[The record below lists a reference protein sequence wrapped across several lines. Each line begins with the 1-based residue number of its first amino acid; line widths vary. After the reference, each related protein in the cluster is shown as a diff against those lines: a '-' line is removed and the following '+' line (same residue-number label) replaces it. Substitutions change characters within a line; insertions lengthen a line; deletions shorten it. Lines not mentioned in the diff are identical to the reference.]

1 MAATRLHLNIS
12 KVTRDMLMQHNLV
25 VFGLAGTLI
34 DYGRRCNINAFMN
47 AFNDIGIKNITEQD
61 IKHDI
66 GIDIYSHVSKLLN
79 MPKLRAEY
87 IKANM
92 REPCRYQINDISD
105 MINANIMS
113 AIDCNSVTGPNDA
126 TLTQWLH
133 SQGIM
138 IGVTTEYNMNVTE
151 RIMKNLE
158 YQGVH
163 IDKYVASDE
172 VRIGRPE
179 AWQAKMLMKKL
190 GVNHYDVNG
199 LKIGDTV
206 TDIIEGAKLGFTT
219 CNVTMSSG
227 EMGFNKYELSYLPR
241 EFINYKNLEIRRL
254 WESYACNMYVTD
266 IEELEKIWCGEA
278 VQTNTVES

>member
-1 MAATRLHLNIS
+1 MTTTSLSLNIS
-12 KVTRDMLMQHNLV
+12 KVTRAVLNQHNIV
-25 VFGLAGTLI
+25 MFGLAGTLI
-34 DYGRRCNINAFMN
+34 DYGRKCSINAFKS
-47 AFNDIGIKNITEQD
+47 AFSDIGVKNITEHD

-66 GIDIYSHVSKLLN
+66 GIDINNHVRNLLN

-87 IKANM
+87 IKTNM
-92 REPCRYQINDISD
+92 REPCNGRINEITD
-105 MINANIMS
+105 MINANVLAS
-113 AIDCNSVTGPNDA
+113 ADCYSVTGPSVA
-126 TLTQWLH
+126 KLTQWLH
-133 SQGIM
+133 KQGIK
-138 IGVTTEYNMNVTE
+138 IGVTTEYNMNITE

-158 YQGVH
+158 LQGVH

-190 GVNHYDVNG
+190 GVSHYAVNG
-199 LKIGDTV
+199 IKIGDTV

-227 EMGFNKYELSYLPR
+227 EMGFNKSELVYLPR
-241 EFINYKNLEIRRL
+241 EFVNYKNMEIRRL

-266 IEELEKIWCGEA
+266 IEELEKLWTSNA
-278 VQTNTVES
+278 N